1 MNSTNASSSNPSKK
15 IKLTII
21 PPRQLFINISS
32 DEDITTTP
40 SPTTTSSSPTPPNKP
55 SKTTSTNQT
64 SSSQENTS
72 SSFHSQLQI
81 SPPSLHE
88 PTSPHNLN
96 PLFDDILDVPPR
108 PLNPQPLQSHP
119 SLDITLSLTPITPL
133 DHINATPIHQYLPPQ
148 PQPPIMVSTAEI
160 LDPNLTNI
168 DQTQHEEE
176 DVDDRVR
183 TPSDYEFIDYEKLDD
198 EETMDDEEDD
208 EVINELYG
216 DVNMNLGNEDTEMT
230 YVDQEA
236 SEHQNNP
243 SPADNEIASLMETL
257 TRHATA
263 IPEITSGF
271 TTTIPP
277 PPPFFNP
284 LLQQQ
289 TPTST
294 TTTSTYPTVTL
305 PEIPNFA
312 SVFKFDQR
320 VSALES
326 EMSEF
331 MQTNQFAESVS
342 LILGI
347 VDMYLA
353 SKMKEAVDSTM
364 KVIIKD
370 QVKAQVSKIMPKIE
384 KGRDDQDKDEDPS
397 TGSDLWTKRRKS
409 GKDVESSKDSRS
421 KEKKSSST
429 SKDALQS
436 QHKSSG
442 KSAHAEEPD
451 LEYLKGGD
459 LSRRYSTLVT
469 KTKAA
474 TYELKWIE
482 DLVHELWSPVV
493 VKYDQHAYLGTSH
506 WGPKRQSF
514 YDYASNLTSSKD
526 VYSRRRIIAVT
537 RLKIMKKRV
546 ADLQLGVESY
556 QKKLNLTKLDTYRP
570 NLRNKTAYTSYSDP
584 HGIIYMDQYNRKR
597 LMRTDKLHKFSDCML
612 YDVQTALHNIAV
624 RIRME
629 YLPMRKWSN
638 LDKKRARV
646 MVQDIDK
653 QLYQR
658 RLMRNLEK
666 FVGGRIYEKDLR
678 LLERTI

>member
-1 MNSTNASSSNPSKK
+1 M
-15 IKLTII
+15 
-21 PPRQLFINISS
+21 
-32 DEDITTTP
+32 
-40 SPTTTSSSPTPPNKP
+40 
-55 SKTTSTNQT
+55 
-64 SSSQENTS
+64 
-72 SSFHSQLQI
+72 
-81 SPPSLHE
+81 
-88 PTSPHNLN
+88 
-96 PLFDDILDVPPR
+96 
-108 PLNPQPLQSHP
+108 
-119 SLDITLSLTPITPL
+119 
-133 DHINATPIHQYLPPQ
+133 Y
-148 PQPPIMVSTAEI
+148 
-160 LDPNLTNI
+160 
-168 DQTQHEEE
+168 QTQHEEE

-183 TPSDYEFIDYEKLDD
+183 TPSDYEFTDYEKLDD

-230 YVDQEA
+230 YAGQEA
-236 SEHQNNP
+236 SEHQNLLNLENP
-243 SPADNEIASLMETL
+243 SPADNKIASLMETL
-257 TRHATA
+257 ARHATA

-271 TTTIPP
+271 TTTISP

-284 LLQQQ
+284 LLQQK

-294 TTTSTYPTVTL
+294 TTTTTYPIVTL

-320 VSALES
+320 VTALES
-326 EMSEF
+326 DLSEF
-331 MQTNQFAESVS
+331 MQTNQFAEAVS

-347 VDMYLA
+347 VDTYLT

-364 KVIIKD
+364 KAIIKD

-384 KGRDDQDKDEDPS
+384 KYVTESLGAKVLVRSTNQPQTSYVVEASLLEFELKKILINKIEANKSIDRSDIQKNLYNSLVESYSNDNEIITSYGDVDILKRGRDDQDKDEDPS
-397 TGSDLWTKRRKS
+397 AGSDRRTKRRKS

-429 SKDALQS
+429 SKDASQS

-442 KSAHAEEPD
+442 KSAHAEEPSHMVED
-451 LEYLKGGD
+451 SGMQQDQEFVMGDNDEQPVDKEVTKADWFKKPEQPPTPDPDWSKRKQVDFRPPQTWISQAAYAEEPPTSFDELNDTSFDFSVFVMNRLKIPNMRQEILGGD

-469 KTKAA
+469 KIKAA

-482 DLVHELWSPVV
+482 DLVLELWSPVV
-493 VKYDQHAYLGTSH
+493 VKYDQHAYLGTSY

-514 YDYASNLTSSKD
+514 YGYASNLTSSKD

-537 RLKIMKKRV
+537 RLKIMKK
-546 ADLQLGVESY
+546 S
-556 QKKLNLTKLDTYRP
+556 
-570 NLRNKTAYTSYSDP
+570 NLRNKTAYTSHSYP

-597 LMRTDKLHKFSDCML
+597 LIRTDELHKFSDCML
-612 YDVQTALHNIAV
+612 YDVRTALHHIAAG
-624 RIRME
+624 IRME

-638 LDKKRARV
+638 LDKKRVRV

-666 FVGGRIYEKDLR
+666 FVGGRIYGKDLR